1 MAGLGRMKK
10 LPPLNALPAFEATAR
25 LGSMTAAA
33 EELGR
38 THGAVSKQIAHL
50 AEQAG
55 VPLVQR
61 QGQRIALTPAGET
74 FASSITGALT
84 QVEAAWHE
92 LRRAA
97 DTSVLD
103 IGVSATFALR
113 WLMPRLPRF
122 YQRHP
127 DAQVNLRMMGR
138 QRLPEQELDAIL
150 TWDRLRWQ
158 FGGRTD
164 IRVIGDAAFGIVH
177 APGLEAEVAGMHLG
191 VKNRCVQQIPGDIW
205 AAYRDLTGVTVE
217 SETATAYPHTFLVI
231 EAVLA
236 GFGAALVERRIV
248 EEELADERL
257 VAPFGFH
264 RIEGGFGVILPSR
277 EKPRPLAEAF
287 LSWLEKEAV
296 LTPLE

>member
-1 MAGLGRMKK
+1 MKK

-33 EELGR
+33 DELGR

-50 AEQAG
+50 AGQAG

-61 QGQRIALTPAGET
+61 QGQSVALTPAGET
-74 FASSITGALT
+74 FASSIAGALT

-97 DTSVLD
+97 DTPVLD
-103 IGVSATFALR
+103 IGVSATFAMR

-127 DAQVNLRMMGR
+127 DAQVNFRMTSR
-138 QRLPEQELDAIL
+138 HWLPEQEMDAIL
-150 TWDRLRWQ
+150 NWDRLRWQ
-158 FGGRTD
+158 FGERKD
-164 IRVIGDAAFGIVH
+164 IRVLGDAAFGIVC
-177 APGLEAEVAGMHLG
+177 APGLEIEVVGRHIR
-191 VKNRCVQQIPGDIW
+191 VRNRCVQEIPGDIW
-205 AAYRDLTGVTVE
+205 MTYRDLTGVTVE

-231 EAVLA
+231 EAALA
-236 GFGAALVERRIV
+236 GFGVALVERRIV

-257 VAPFGFH
+257 VAPFGFD
-264 RIEGGFGVILPSR
+264 RIEGGFGVILPRR
-277 EKPRPLAEAF
+277 EKPRRLAEAF
-287 LSWLEKEAV
+287 LNWLEEEAAM
-296 LTPLE
+296 TPLE